1 MHLHTF
7 ALLNELKIIN
17 KTLDIK
23 ICPTIYVVPN
33 LKVTESCFINID
45 QNFIGPK
52 SNVRNNIT
60 LFVECL
66 LTVHTNAE
74 VYK

>member
-1 MHLHTF
+1 MHLNTF

-17 KTLDIK
+17 RTLDIK

-33 LKVTESCFINID
+33 LKVIESYIINID
-45 QNFIGPK
+45 KNSLDPNP
-52 SNVRNNIT
+52 NVQNNIS
-60 LFVECL
+60 LFGECL